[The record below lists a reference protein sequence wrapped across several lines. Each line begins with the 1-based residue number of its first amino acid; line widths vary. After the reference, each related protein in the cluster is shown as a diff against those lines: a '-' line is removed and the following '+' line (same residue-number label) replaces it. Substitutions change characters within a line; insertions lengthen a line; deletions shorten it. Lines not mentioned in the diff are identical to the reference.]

1 MFTRPRL
8 LLASLLLGSA
18 ASLWAGLIPADS
30 PHIRYSGRIDD
41 SQPGTVVFGW
51 SGVRA
56 RMAFEGDSVGM
67 HMDALHKNNWVNVL
81 IDGRRVDKILIEDK
95 DGHQQLAA
103 DLGPGPHTIEI
114 VKATEGMVGNIAF
127 KGFTL
132 PDDGK
137 SLPWSGPAETR
148 RIEFIGDSITCGYG
162 IEADGPD
169 NPFLPETENF
179 SDSYAAHAIRA
190 LDADYLIVAR
200 SGIGMLRNYGG
211 PAEGN
216 PGDNMPAVY
225 DRTLFK
231 SQTPAPT
238 WDPARFTPDVVCI
251 NLCTNDFS
259 KGGPDLALFEETY
272 ATFVRRI
279 QDRYPDARI
288 VLLLGPM
295 TTKPEIREILER
307 VAANTGDTVSCFQM
321 SPQGKHGFGAH
332 YHPSKKQ
339 GEINGAELAA
349 HLSELMD
356 WPLVTRD

>member
-1 MFTRPRL
+1 MSPLTRPRL
-8 LLASLLLGSA
+8 LALFLATA
-18 ASLWAGLIPADS
+18 ASLWAGLVPADS

-41 SQPGTVVFGW
+41 AQPETVVFGW
-51 SGVRA
+51 SGARV
-56 RMAFEGDSVGM
+56 RMAFEGDSIGM

-81 IDGRRVDKILIEDK
+81 IDGRHVDKLLIEGK
-95 DGHQQLAA
+95 GGHQPLAS

-114 VKATEGMVGNIAF
+114 VKATEGMVGNLAF

-132 PDDGK
+132 PDDGQ
-137 SLPWSGPAETR
+137 SLPWPKTETR

-162 IEADGPD
+162 IEADGPN

-190 LDADYLIVAR
+190 LDADYLVVAR

-216 PGDNMPAVY
+216 PTDNMPAVY

-231 SQTPAPT
+231 NATPK
-238 WDPARFTPDVVCI
+238 WDTARFTPDVVCV

-259 KGGPDLALFEETY
+259 GKGPDRQLFEDNYT
-272 ATFVRRI
+272 AFVRRL
-279 QDRYPDARI
+279 QGQYPAARI

-307 VAANTGDTVSCFQM
+307 VAANTGDQVSFFQL
-321 SPQGKHGFGAH
+321 SGQGKHGFGAH

-339 GEINGAELAA
+339 GEINGTELAA
-349 HLSELMD
+349 HLSQLMD
-356 WPLVTRD
+356 WPLAQPR

>member
-1 MFTRPRL
+1 MFTRLRPL
-8 LLASLLLGSA
+8 LISVLFSSA
-18 ASLWAGLIPADS
+18 ASLWAGLVPADS

-41 SQPGTVVFGW
+41 SQPETVVFGW
-51 SGVRA
+51 SGARV

-67 HMDALHKNNWVNVL
+67 HMDALHKGNWVNVL
-81 IDGRRVDKILIEDK
+81 IDGRRVDKVLIEGK
-95 DGHQQLAA
+95 DGHQQLATG
-103 DLGPGPHTIEI
+103 LGPGPHTVEI
-114 VKATEGMVGNIAF
+114 VKATEGMVGNVAF

-137 SLPWSGPAETR
+137 SLPWHATETR

-162 IEADGPD
+162 IEADGPN

-190 LDADYLIVAR
+190 LGADYLIVAR

-216 PGDNMPAVY
+216 PTENMPAVY

-231 SQTPAPT
+231 GASPK
-238 WDPARFTPDVVCI
+238 WDSTRFTPDVVCI

-259 KGGPDLALFEETY
+259 KDGPDRALFEENYT
-272 ATFVRRI
+272 TFVRRI
-279 QDRYPDARI
+279 QAQYPDARI

-307 VAANTGDTVSCFQM
+307 IAANTGDKMSFFQM
-321 SPQGKHGFGAH
+321 SGQGKHGFGAH

-349 HLSELMD
+349 YLSQLMD
-356 WPLVTRD
+356 WPLVARE